1 MITFSKIGY
10 MGRFG
15 NEMFQY
21 ALIYA
26 VSKETGYPFELDWN
40 LGRKYFGLP
49 HREIPE
55 TTSVFRE
62 NPGGGRFDASVFDVK
77 DGTDFV
83 GFFQSE
89 KYFVK
94 YKEAICDLYTPT
106 DEYQEAIDRRERELF
121 DPDRKSI
128 IVQLRGTDYLN
139 RESIECFGGIP
150 GTGFYRDALD
160 AICTKDGLTLDDY
173 SIVLI
178 TDDIPVSKR
187 ILSFIPNLT
196 IAKLAPIEQ
205 MFLMACADRLVITAS
220 TFAWWGAWLNPREDL
235 QVYAPEYWRNF
246 AAKSEWNPKDIAV
259 PGWEFLAVNDCYA
272 KRNYVGELK
281 VKFLH
286 FKRLLGIHE

>member
-15 NEMFQY
+15 NELFQY

-26 VSKETGYPFELDWN
+26 VSKETGYPLELDWN

-49 HREIPE
+49 HHEVPE
-55 TTSVFRE
+55 TTSVFQE
-62 NPGGGRFDASVFDVK
+62 NPGGRFDESVFDVK

-83 GFFQSE
+83 GFFQTE

-94 YKEAICDLYTPT
+94 YKDAIRDLYTPT
-106 DEYQEAIDRRERELF
+106 AEYQDAIDRRERELF
-121 DPDRKSI
+121 DPDKKSI
-128 IVQLRGTDYLN
+128 MVQLRGTDYLN

-150 GTGFYRDALD
+150 GTGFYRDALA
-160 AICTKDGLTLDDY
+160 AICKADGSTLDDY

-205 MFLMACADRLVITAS
+205 MFLMARADRLVITAS
-220 TFAWWGAWLNPREDL
+220 TFAWWGAWLNPKEDL
-235 QVYAPEYWRNF
+235 RVYAPEYWRNF

-259 PGWEFLAVNDCYA
+259 SGWDFLPVSDCYA
-272 KRNYVGELK
+272 KRNYIGELK
-281 VKFLH
+281 VKLLH